1 MERKNPERRL
11 LFRIFYRSD
20 PGEART
26 LDPMIKSHL
35 LYQLSYGVRLF
46 SISVAKVRIIFELA
60 SVFANFFREKCDF
73 FGFSSKIAFF
83 RAKMGLFPIPNGI
96 KNRPIGFVISREGG
110 VCYHNRVPPARRLWL
125 NIVTPHSRY
134 LRHRLCGANHYRV
147 HPARCSLRSRCF
159 QAADCGALW
168 CVASWWQIAVLC
180 LHRFLVADCGALWCG
195 ASVAGRYLR

>member
-83 RAKMGLFPIPNGI
+83 CTKRGLFPLPNGI

-110 VCYHNRVPPARRLWL
+110 V
-125 NIVTPHSRY
+125 
-134 LRHRLCGANHYRV
+134 
-147 HPARCSLRSRCF
+147 
-159 QAADCGALW
+159 
-168 CVASWWQIAVLC
+168 VLP
-180 LHRFLVADCGALWCG
+180 
-195 ASVAGRYLR
+195 

>member
-73 FGFSSKIAFF
+73 FGFSSKIALF

-110 VCYHNRVPPARRLWL
+110 V
-125 NIVTPHSRY
+125 
-134 LRHRLCGANHYRV
+134 
-147 HPARCSLRSRCF
+147 
-159 QAADCGALW
+159 
-168 CVASWWQIAVLC
+168 VLP
-180 LHRFLVADCGALWCG
+180 
-195 ASVAGRYLR
+195 

>member
-1 MERKNPERRL
+1 MLEVRHCLWPAEIKKAATFQRL
-11 LFRIFYRSD
+11 LCD

-83 RAKMGLFPIPNGI
+83 RAKMGLFPLTNGI

-110 VCYHNRVPPARRLWL
+110 V
-125 NIVTPHSRY
+125 
-134 LRHRLCGANHYRV
+134 
-147 HPARCSLRSRCF
+147 
-159 QAADCGALW
+159 
-168 CVASWWQIAVLC
+168 VL
-180 LHRFLVADCGALWCG
+180 
-195 ASVAGRYLR
+195 S

>member
-1 MERKNPERRL
+1 MPRRVTRYIGGWGRKNPERRL

-110 VCYHNRVPPARRLWL
+110 V
-125 NIVTPHSRY
+125 
-134 LRHRLCGANHYRV
+134 
-147 HPARCSLRSRCF
+147 
-159 QAADCGALW
+159 
-168 CVASWWQIAVLC
+168 VLP
-180 LHRFLVADCGALWCG
+180 
-195 ASVAGRYLR
+195 

>member
-73 FGFSSKIAFF
+73 FCFSSKIALFCT
-83 RAKMGLFPIPNGI
+83 KMGYFPLPNGI

-110 VCYHNRVPPARRLWL
+110 V
-125 NIVTPHSRY
+125 
-134 LRHRLCGANHYRV
+134 
-147 HPARCSLRSRCF
+147 
-159 QAADCGALW
+159 
-168 CVASWWQIAVLC
+168 VLP
-180 LHRFLVADCGALWCG
+180 
-195 ASVAGRYLR
+195 

>member
-83 RAKMGLFPIPNGI
+83 RAKMGLFPFPNGI

-110 VCYHNRVPPARRLWL
+110 V
-125 NIVTPHSRY
+125 
-134 LRHRLCGANHYRV
+134 
-147 HPARCSLRSRCF
+147 
-159 QAADCGALW
+159 
-168 CVASWWQIAVLC
+168 VLP
-180 LHRFLVADCGALWCG
+180 
-195 ASVAGRYLR
+195 